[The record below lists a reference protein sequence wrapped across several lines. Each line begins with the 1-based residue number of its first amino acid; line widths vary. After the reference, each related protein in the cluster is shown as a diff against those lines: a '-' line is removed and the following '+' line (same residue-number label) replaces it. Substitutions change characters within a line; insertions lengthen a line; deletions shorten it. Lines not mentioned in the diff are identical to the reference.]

1 MPGGERK
8 KQANGGWGALNKFQ
22 SPFLLAFEVESEL
35 LPFKFQSPPS
45 SRSVTEGFEKKV
57 IVLTAVLIRAH
68 APALVFQELS
78 LPLLSYLVLHSCI
91 LPPLLLFLL
100 SLSLTLYKCTLL
112 LLPPHLLSILLSPP
126 ASHSLNRKPRFFPFF
141 PLSGLSIVKNWYEY
155 LQRKTPMHGL

>member
-22 SPFLLAFEVESEL
+22 SPFLLAFEVESRL

-78 LPLLSYLVLHSCI
+78 LPLLWYLVLHSCI

-100 SLSLTLYKCTLL
+100 SLSLQPSTNALSLAL
-112 LLPPHLLSILLSPP
+112 PHLLSILLSPP
-126 ASHSLNRKPRFFPFF
+126 ASHSLNPKARVSSFF
-141 PLSGLSIVKNWYEY
+141 PLVWGLYC
-155 LQRKTPMHGL
+155 KTLVRIPSEKTLRIGL

>member
-78 LPLLSYLVLHSCI
+78 LPLLWYLVLHSCI
-91 LPPLLLFLL
+91 LPPLLLFLPSL
-100 SLSLTLYKCTLL
+100 SNPLQMHSLLLSLTCF
-112 LLPPHLLSILLSPP
+112 LS
-126 ASHSLNRKPRFFPFF
+126 FFHP
-141 PLSGLSIVKNWYEY
+141 
-155 LQRKTPMHGL
+155 QQATH

>member
-1 MPGGERK
+1 MGSTEQISEPFPARVWGWKRAPAFQVSKSSFLPQCHWRIWKEGNCAHCRPDQSTRPSSSISGAFSATIIVPG
-8 KQANGGWGALNKFQ
+8 A
-22 SPFLLAFEVESEL
+22 PFLHSSSFTTL
-35 LPFKFQSPPS
+35 SP
-45 SRSVTEGFEKKV
+45 
-57 IVLTAVLIRAH
+57 
-68 APALVFQELS
+68 
-78 LPLLSYLVLHSCI
+78 
-91 LPPLLLFLL
+91 L

>member
-78 LPLLSYLVLHSCI
+78 LPLLWYLVLHSCI
-91 LPPLLLFLL
+91 LPPFSSLLL
-100 SLSLTLYKCTLL
+100 TLDKCTPSCSPLL
-112 LLPPHLLSILLSPP
+112 AFYPSFTPS
-126 ASHSLNRKPRFFPFF
+126 KP
-141 PLSGLSIVKNWYEY
+141 LIKS
-155 LQRKTPMHGL
+155 

>member
-22 SPFLLAFEVESEL
+22 SPFLLAFEVEREL

-78 LPLLSYLVLHSCI
+78 RPLL
-91 LPPLLLFLL
+91 
-100 SLSLTLYKCTLL
+100 
-112 LLPPHLLSILLSPP
+112 
-126 ASHSLNRKPRFFPFF
+126 
-141 PLSGLSIVKNWYEY
+141 
-155 LQRKTPMHGL
+155 

>member
-78 LPLLSYLVLHSCI
+78 LPLLWYLVLHSCI

-100 SLSLTLYKCTLL
+100 PLTLYKCTL
-112 LLPPHLLSILLSPP
+112 SCSP
-126 ASHSLNRKPRFFPFF
+126 SLAFYPSFTPSKP
-141 PLSGLSIVKNWYEY
+141 LIKS
-155 LQRKTPMHGL
+155 

>member
-78 LPLLSYLVLHSCI
+78 LLLLWYLVLHSCI
-91 LPPLLLFLL
+91 LPPLRLFLP
-100 SLSLTLYKCTLL
+100 SLSL
-112 LLPPHLLSILLSPP
+112 LPSTNALSLTHPHLLSIILSPP
-126 ASHSLNRKPRFFPFF
+126 ASHSLNPKAQVSSFF
-141 PLSGLSIVKNWYEY
+141 PLVWGLYC
-155 LQRKTPMHGL
+155 KTGRNTFRENPMHGL

>member
-35 LPFKFQSPPS
+35 LPFNFQSPPS

-57 IVLTAVLIRAH
+57 IVLAAVLIRAH

-78 LPLLSYLVLHSCI
+78 PPLLWYLELHSCI
-91 LPPLLLFLL
+91 LPPVLL
-100 SLSLTLYKCTLL
+100 S
-112 LLPPHLLSILLSPP
+112 HLSPITNTL
-126 ASHSLNRKPRFFPFF
+126 SHSPSHILSTPVKPLIKF
-141 PLSGLSIVKNWYEY
+141 
-155 LQRKTPMHGL
+155 

>member
-78 LPLLSYLVLHSCI
+78 LPLLWYLVLHSCI

-100 SLSLTLYKCTLL
+100 PLTLYKCTLSCSPSL
-112 LLPPHLLSILLSPP
+112 ASLS
-126 ASHSLNRKPRFFPFF
+126 FFHP
-141 PLSGLSIVKNWYEY
+141 
-155 LQRKTPMHGL
+155 QQATH